1 MLRLVLMAAA
11 VTAAGV
17 TAAPLPA
24 FALSDVASEL
34 VAQEVK
40 AACGG
45 GLGRYD
51 PAFVVER
58 DLDGDGMADLVVAHE
73 GIECASAP
81 RSAECG
87 EILCRIRLWL
97 RRGDQFTPALGDVRG
112 YDMTIGQGPTPEI
125 RWVGEG
131 GAPTT
136 IRWDGEAFR

>member
-45 GLGRYD
+45 GPGRYD

-58 DLDGDGMADLVVAHE
+58 DLDGDGMADLIVAHE

-87 EILCRIRLWL
+87 EVLCRIRVWL
-97 RRGDQFTPALGDVRG
+97 RRGARFTPGFVDASG
-112 YDMTIGQGPTPEI
+112 YDMTIGHGPTPEI
-125 RWVGEG
+125 RWVGED
-131 GAPTT
+131 GAPVS
-136 IRWDGEAFR
+136 IRWGGNGFR